1 MIRLSLKIFA
11 VVANSSKEVVSAKL
25 LNHITFAGPDPR
37 KLAKTAEIADF
48 DNSGEVPPHGV
59 RELTVAKMRRA
70 FTPVSVAKKTYKI
83 FECVIFD
90 MIGKFIV
97 PSEQGAIFS
106 HNAVEHELNLRF
118 VYPVRRANAETFI
131 EVLAALLVFIEQTP
145 NEMVFR
151 IFRADAGSVYTSEK
165 VRSWLKAR
173 GIKAQYAN
181 VETPH
186 QIAIAERNHG
196 ILLSMMRAMMALSHA
211 PKSMW
216 AAALIYAAFLC
227 NHMASEY
234 KVNATAQIPYMSLG
248 MTYMREFMFPFGCLV
263 WIHRSKQKVEDGK
276 LDVRANYAIY
286 IGVGMTQ
293 GVKGIKVLTS
303 SGHIETSIHYGV
315 DKTYFPWRPE

>member
-1 MIRLSLKIFA
+1 M
-11 VVANSSKEVVSAKL
+11 
-25 LNHITFAGPDPR
+25 
-37 KLAKTAEIADF
+37 
-48 DNSGEVPPHGV
+48 
-59 RELTVAKMRRA
+59 
-70 FTPVSVAKKTYKI
+70 
-83 FECVIFD
+83 
-90 MIGKFIV
+90 
-97 PSEQGAIFS
+97 
-106 HNAVEHELNLRF
+106 
-118 VYPVRRANAETFI
+118 
-131 EVLAALLVFIEQTP
+131 
-145 NEMVFR
+145 
-151 IFRADAGSVYTSEK
+151 SEK
-165 VRSWLKAR
+165 VRSWFKAR
-173 GIKAQYAN
+173 GIKYQYDN

-196 ILLSMMRAMMALSHA
+196 ILLSMMRAMMALLHA

-263 WIHRSKQKVEDGK
+263 WIHKSKQKVEDGK
-276 LDVRANYAIY
+276 LDVRAIYAIY

-315 DKTYFPWRPE
+315 DKTYFPWRPEGNRRLLPDGTFGRDLETTDVMNLGKMQSKFQPSSNPNILEEDDFDDVIDNDSDEQN